1 MAVADEQ
8 QFCLRWNN
16 FQANITSQ
24 FETLRDDED
33 FIDVTIACEG
43 QRLQAHKVVLS
54 ACSPFFKE
62 LFKTNPCTHPIIF
75 MRDVEARHIV
85 SLLEFMYA
93 GEVNVAQAQLSAF
106 LKTAESLKIRG
117 LTDTSSKMDLQKED
131 DTLFFDTQATKLPL
145 GNKHKLDKSQIS
157 SSSTVTSSQDVTDLP
172 KVSSPSSKRQCK
184 SESELP
190 RLKRSDDVGSFA
202 KNKTKNQLD
211 LSKTTLQP
219 KVELPDYLSDVDIDE
234 DPRDDNDN
242 DNLDGLTSFYQSG
255 DVTELPGGMEIIP
268 QTTAYT
274 FKDAKQ
280 DSPSQGSDSR
290 KLHSLDPR
298 PCGECG
304 KVYSNLSNLRQHMKL
319 IHYPTYVQC
328 PFCGK
333 SFKTDLYLRRHV
345 ISAHDGLNSGYL
357 KSGPTNDI
365 KTSSFGRFKYLNIN
379 ALHKNGVDIK
389 CERALWDT
397 VDTRTDYYNLRFRRR
412 RSSDHW
418 LPFSMHH
425 ANGLADDLTDLSP
438 ILRDRRDGEMR
449 NRLIKLGE
457 GIEIYEDQLRSVNP
471 AELATCSVTG
481 QRWSRAG
488 SGERPVKPAL
498 DRAKV
503 QAIISYVATRFPMVE
518 ISRIKQVL
526 AYKCK
531 ENSTAFKMK
540 AVRYY
545 G

>member
-1 MAVADEQ
+1 MALADDQ

-33 FIDVTIACEG
+33 FTDVTIACEG

-62 LFKTNPCTHPIIF
+62 LFKTNPCSHPIIF
-75 MRDVEARHIV
+75 MRDVEARHIIA
-85 SLLEFMYA
+85 LMEFMYA
-93 GEVNVAQAQLSAF
+93 GEVNVAQAHLSAF

-117 LTDTSSKMDLQKED
+117 LTDTTSEPDLQKEE
-131 DTLFFDTQATKLPL
+131 DTLYLNPQSSKYSPISLSS
-145 GNKHKLDKSQIS
+145 KHKLEKPQIS
-157 SSSTVTSSQDVTDLP
+157 SSSTVTSSQDIPDINLP
-172 KVSSPSSKRQCK
+172 NISSPPSKRQCK

-190 RLKRSDDVGSFA
+190 RLRKEDTINPFA
-202 KNKTKNQLD
+202 VSESRIQLD
-211 LSKTTLQP
+211 LAKTTLQP
-219 KVELPDYLSDVDIDE
+219 KVELPDYLSDVDVDDDVRE
-234 DPRDDNDN
+234 DNDT
-242 DNLDGLTSFYQSG
+242 DNLDGLPNFYSPG

-268 QTTAYT
+268 RTTGYNL
-274 FKDAKQ
+274 KDIKQ
-280 DSPSQGSDSR
+280 DSSCQG
-290 KLHSLDPR
+290 
-298 PCGECG
+298 
-304 KVYSNLSNLRQHMKL
+304 
-319 IHYPTYVQC
+319 
-328 PFCGK
+328 
-333 SFKTDLYLRRHV
+333 
-345 ISAHDGLNSGYL
+345 
-357 KSGPTNDI
+357 
-365 KTSSFGRFKYLNIN
+365 
-379 ALHKNGVDIK
+379 
-389 CERALWDT
+389 
-397 VDTRTDYYNLRFRRR
+397 LRFRRR

-418 LPFSMHH
+418 LPFSLHQPS
-425 ANGLADDLTDLSP
+425 GLIDDSSELST
-438 ILRDRRDGEMR
+438 LRDRRENGERR

-457 GIEIYEDQLRSVNP
+457 GIEIYEDQLRSVKWSDYRKLTRGLATILFSP